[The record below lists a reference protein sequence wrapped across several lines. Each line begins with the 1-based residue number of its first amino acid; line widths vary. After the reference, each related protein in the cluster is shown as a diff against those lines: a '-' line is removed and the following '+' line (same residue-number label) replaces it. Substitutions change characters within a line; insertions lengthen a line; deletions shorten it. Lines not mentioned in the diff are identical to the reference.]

1 MMCIHKPYHIPSSQN
16 STCHDTI
23 VAYLNFPGTYP
34 QIPTSPGLTPPIYTT
49 NNAKTAKLTAVANAE
64 TCKTEYDIMYWR
76 TRSSRR
82 SMKERTMAQRKYSV
96 MSVEDY
102 LLLNR
107 NSKDTRYEYL
117 DGELRMLAGGSPD
130 HSIIIA
136 NLTATIKG
144 LLKGGPYRI
153 YNSDVQLKLS
163 EKRYVFPDITVSCDE
178 RDRNQKETVR
188 YPRVV
193 VEVLSPTT
201 EATDRGKKA
210 AHYRAC
216 PTIHEYMMVDSEE
229 ALVEVHR
236 REEARWTINT
246 FEPGDT
252 ITLASLGIQ
261 FPIEDAYEGT
271 SLTYEPELDRN
282 RNQRY
287 GSIQS

>member
-1 MMCIHKPYHIPSSQN
+1 
-16 STCHDTI
+16 
-23 VAYLNFPGTYP
+23 
-34 QIPTSPGLTPPIYTT
+34 
-49 NNAKTAKLTAVANAE
+49 
-64 TCKTEYDIMYWR
+64 
-76 TRSSRR
+76 
-82 SMKERTMAQRKYSV
+82 MAQRNYSV

-102 LLLNR
+102 LILNR

-144 LLKGGPYRI
+144 PLKGSQCRV

-163 EKRYVFPDITVSCDE
+163 EKRYVFPDITISCDE
-178 RDRNQKETVR
+178 RDRNQKETIR

-210 AHYRAC
+210 AYYRAC
-216 PTIHEYMMVDSEE
+216 PTLQEYVMVDSEE
-229 ALVEVHR
+229 IFVEVHR
-236 REEARWTINT
+236 REEERWTINT

-252 ITLASLGIQ
+252 ITLESFGIQ

-271 SLTYEPELDRN
+271 SLTNE
-282 RNQRY
+282 
-287 GSIQS
+287 S